1 MNRRSFLKAAGAS
14 GVAAFVAGCSAEPVD
29 DGADGPTANE
39 TGGQNGTEG
48 ETGTATGTPSGPETL
63 RVATYSSFVDAP
75 SSSPGQWIKERFESE
90 FDATLEWQIPDNE
103 INYFIE
109 RAAQGVDSDADA
121 YVGLDTN
128 MLIRVD
134 ENVDGQLFA
143 PVESD
148 AVEGRNAVQ
157 SGLEFDPQGRAIP
170 YDTGYISLVYNEN
183 DATAPQ
189 TFDGLLRPEFEGDLL
204 AQDPQSSATGQAF
217 LLHTI
222 KAKGEDG
229 YLDYWEQLQ
238 QNGVRVLGT
247 WEDSYAA
254 YSNGESPMVVSY
266 STDQVY
272 ANEEGEDLSEHQI
285 RFLNG
290 EAYANPEGMARFAD
304 SQNTELANRF
314 LSFMLR
320 PKVQAEIAV
329 RNVQFPAIADAP
341 LPEEFAQYA
350 KEPETPVTFT
360 YEELKGNLSEWTDAW
375 ARQFASN

>member
-1 MNRRSFLKAAGAS
+1 MNRRRFLKAAGAA
-14 GVAAFVAGCSAEPVD
+14 GVSAFVAGCSAEPVD
-29 DGADGPTANE
+29 DGGDESGSNGSDRT
-39 TGGQNGTEG
+39 GTEG
-48 ETGTATGTPSGPETL
+48 ETGTTTGTSSGAATL
-63 RVATYSSFVDAP
+63 RVATYSAFVDAP
-75 SSSPGQWIKERFESE
+75 SSSPGPWLKEQFESE
-90 FDATLEWQIPDNE
+90 FDATLEWQTPDNE

-109 RAAQGVDSDADA
+109 RAAEGVDIDADA

-134 ENVDGQLFA
+134 ENVDGELFA
-143 PVESD
+143 STESGEI
-148 AVEGRNAVQ
+148 EGRDAVQ

-183 DATAPQ
+183 EATAPE
-189 TFDGLLRPEFEGDLL
+189 TFDGLLDPEFEGDLL

-222 KAKGEDG
+222 HAKGEDG

-238 QNGVRVLGT
+238 QNDVRVLGT

-254 YSNGESPMVVSY
+254 YSNGEAPMVVSY
-266 STDQVY
+266 STDQVF

-304 SQNTELANRF
+304 APNVDLANRF

-320 PKVQAEIAV
+320 PEVQAEIAV
-329 RNVQFPAIADAP
+329 RNVAFPAISDAP
-341 LPEEFAQYA
+341 LPEDFAQYA

-360 YEELKGNLSEWTDAW
+360 YEELQGNLSEWTDAW
-375 ARQFASN
+375 ARQFVSD